1 MFEDTTTRRIFL
13 QRGLTMLAVG
23 ATVPT
28 FLDQTVLAMAN
39 PLDTPLA
46 SGKDG
51 KILVVVQ
58 LAGGTT
64 G

>member
-1 MFEDTTTRRIFL
+1 MPLNMFEDTTTRRIFL

-28 FLDQTVLAMAN
+28 FLDQTVMALAN
-39 PLDTPLA
+39 PSDVPLTQQP

-51 KILVVVQ
+51 KILV
-58 LAGGTT
+58 
-64 G
+64 